1 MGQNS
6 KIQTSKNSVITKA
19 LYNNSL
25 SHTTHFCSER
35 FKKAIINSAKV
46 ILKKAK
52 FNGQFREDAISTAN
66 YIHNRIPHNG
76 GINQQV
82 PYMNYYTTKMV
93 DYNKFKVFGCLVFY
107 YVPKQL
113 RKKSSIISPL
123 LGIFISYDD
132 TSYTAY
138 RIYDFYNYKIITS
151 KVVRILRRH
160 FSECLCT
167 TLLSFFYSLFPF
179 FFWSWGGNRWHT

>member
-1 MGQNS
+1 MDNS
-6 KIQTSKNSVITKA
+6 GKMQSVLQIIYITGY
-19 LYNNSL
+19 LIMVVLTN
-25 SHTTHFCSER
+25 
-35 FKKAIINSAKV
+35 
-46 ILKKAK
+46 K
-52 FNGQFREDAISTAN
+52 FL
-66 YIHNRIPHNG
+66 
-76 GINQQV
+76 
-82 PYMNYYTTKMV
+82 MNYYTTKMV

-179 FFWSWGGNRWHT
+179 FF